1 MIQKKY
7 ETNLFSCDICGEKVP
22 LKALKNCQRCRKFL
36 CWLCVQFIDPYT
48 PPGTYY
54 RPLPLRIKPFDNPA
68 CLQCYKEIEREN
80 EEKEAE
86 YKRRHEEIYGTEE
99 ERRKREE
106 EMYGDYEE
114 D

>member
-1 MIQKKY
+1 MQKKY
-7 ETNLFSCDICGEKVP
+7 EPNLFPCEICREKVR
-22 LKALKNCQRCRKFL
+22 LKALRNCQRCSKFL

-54 RPLPLRIKPFDNPA
+54 KPLPLRLEFGDHPA
-68 CLQCYKEIEREN
+68 CPRCYEEIKREN

-86 YKRRHEEIYGTEE
+86 YERQQEEIYGTEE
-99 ERRKREE
+99 ERQKRAEE
-106 EMYGDYEE
+106 KCGEFEE